1 MLLFAS
7 RRVDDGLVRVV
18 LVVVGVIVVGVA
30 VRVDGGGGGGDGIFV
45 VIGVVIGGGGGGDGT
60 GGGVF
65 LPSISSSLSSLLK
78 CCFCKVSLACYGSP
92 ARPRIG
98 GCPKSQQLPVLV
110 CCGVGRL
117 L

>member
-45 VIGVVIGGGGGGDGT
+45 VIGVVIGGGGGDGT